1 MTAEHDSDP
10 FLNNR
15 MTLIPGHRSSLLTA
29 VCLLLS
35 CNAWP
40 QFTGGN
46 DWNWLQ
52 CKVPLDVPARPVVDE
67 ALAPGESYITADQ
80 ASAIENGPTHFEGNV
95 EMMKDDQQVRADV
108 VDYDQSTDIADLR
121 GDVNYWDGKIY
132 MHSDSAH
139 IERNKDEGTFT
150 NVDYRIISNR
160 GRGKAQELYMV
171 TDKVSVARSADFT
184 SCEPGGFWD
193 LTNNVWKIQAS
204 RLTLNHE
211 TNRGRAKHV
220 ILKIKDIPVF
230 YTPYLTFPLNKD
242 RKSGF
247 LAPGFGNSNRNG
259 FEARVPYYWN
269 IAPNM
274 DATITPRPIT
284 DSGLMMTGEYRYL
297 FPWGSGHI
305 DAEYLPSDG
314 QHNDENRSLVSLE
327 HNQAFAR
334 NGNLYVLFNN
344 VSDKDYL
351 EDFGG
356 SQSVT
361 SISYLERRA
370 DLTYRGSGWDVFG
383 RVQDF
388 QLADKSVTV
397 APYRRLP
404 QIFLNAH
411 APGRNRALNYNL
423 QSEVAYFDN
432 NNETLVKGLRFDAT
446 PTISYPIANLATF
459 FKPKLGLRYT
469 LYDLQDNNVNTDD
482 SPDRILPFF
491 SLDTGVFLERDQ
503 SLFKQTYLQTL
514 EPRLYYLYVPEDNQ
528 SGLPVFDSGLYD
540 FNYYTIFY
548 ENRYSGADRFGD
560 ANQATLAVTSRLIN
574 PQGRELGHVSV
585 GQVIYLRDRTVTL
598 PGQPLLDKTLSPL
611 AAEFQINLAHGLSLR
626 GDLQWDPNEK
636 FTRKL
641 AIQAQYRP
649 SPQQVI
655 NIAYRVRRTDTGTV
669 INNLIDI
676 EQTDVSFHWPLK
688 GQLSVVGR
696 WAYALQE
703 QKSLDMFGGL
713 EYDSCC
719 WSLRLVGRRFLSGF
733 DTGTGS
739 INDKF
744 QTGVFV
750 QVELKGLAGMG
761 RKTVDFLSQSIPGY
775 TSEF

>member
-1 MTAEHDSDP
+1 
-10 FLNNR
+10 
-15 MTLIPGHRSSLLTA
+15 MTLFSSPRTNILA
-29 VCLLLS
+29 VVCLLIS
-35 CNAWP
+35 ANAWP
-40 QFTGGN
+40 QFAPGN

-52 CKVPLDVPARPVVDE
+52 CTTPLDIPARPVVDQK
-67 ALAPGESYITADQ
+67 LAPGESYFTAEQ
-80 ASAIENGPTHFEGNV
+80 ATMVEKGPTHLEGKV
-95 EMMKDDQQVRADV
+95 EMTKGDQQVRADV
-108 VDYDQSTDIADLR
+108 VDYDQATDIADLR

-132 MHSDSAH
+132 MHGDTAH
-139 IERNKDEGTFT
+139 IEREKDESTFT

-160 GRGKAQELYMV
+160 GRGKARELYMV
-171 TDKVSVARSADFT
+171 TNKLTVARSAEFT
-184 SCEPGGFWD
+184 SCDPGGFWNLD
-193 LTNNVWKIQAS
+193 NNVWKLYAS

-211 TNRGRAKHV
+211 TNRGMAKHV
-220 ILKIKDIPVF
+220 ILKFKNIPVF
-230 YTPYLTFPLNKD
+230 YTPYLTFPLNND

-259 FEARVPYYWN
+259 VELRTPYYWN

-274 DATITPRPIT
+274 DATLTPRLIT
-284 DSGLMMTGEYRYL
+284 DSGLMLTGEYRYL
-297 FPWGSGHI
+297 FPWGTGYI
-305 DAEYLPSDG
+305 NAEYLPGDG
-314 QHNDENRSLVSLE
+314 RYNDKDRSLISLE
-327 HNQAFAR
+327 HRQTFAR
-334 NGNLYVLFNN
+334 RGSLYVLFNN

-361 SISYLERRA
+361 STSYLERRA
-370 DLTYRGSGWDVFG
+370 DLTYAGNGWNIFG

-388 QLADKSVTV
+388 QLADKSVIV

-404 QIFLNAH
+404 QIFLNAQS
-411 APGRNRALNYNL
+411 PRLNRALSYNL

-432 NNETLVKGLRFDAT
+432 NDQNIVKGLRFDAT
-446 PTISYPIANLATF
+446 PSVTYPIETQATF
-459 FKPKLGLRYT
+459 FTPKAGLRYT
-469 LYDLQDNNVNTDD
+469 LYDLVDQNTTT
-482 SPDRILPFF
+482 STTPDRILPFF
-491 SLDTGVFLERDQ
+491 SLDTGVYLERDL
-503 SLFKQTYLQTL
+503 SLFKQTYVQTL
-514 EPRLYYLYVPEDNQ
+514 EPRLYYLYVPQDNQ
-528 SGLPVFDSGLYD
+528 SSLPVFDSGLND
-540 FNYYTIFY
+540 FNYYSMFY

-560 ANQATLAVTSRLIN
+560 ANQTTLAVTSRLID

-585 GQVIYLRDRTVTL
+585 GQVVYLRNRNVTL
-598 PGQPLLDKTLSPL
+598 PGQVIQDDTLSPL
-611 AAEFQINLAHGLSLR
+611 AAEFQLNLSHGLSLY
-626 GDLQWDPNEK
+626 GDLQWDPNNST
-636 FTRKL
+636 TRKL

-649 SPQQVI
+649 SSQKVI
-655 NIAYRVRRTDTGTV
+655 NIAYRVRRTDTAAV

-688 GQLSVVGR
+688 GQLSIIGR

-703 QKSLDMFGGL
+703 NKSLDMFGGL

-733 DTGTGS
+733 NTGTGS
-739 INDKF
+739 INDEF
-744 QTGVFV
+744 QTGVFI